1 MAFAPLDVPTPPEV
15 PAVPTS
21 RRLVLA
27 AAAVTLVVAV
37 AAPAAAQQTAAAR
50 AAAPPTAA
58 PAGLAAD
65 LLTDI
70 AQVEKKML
78 ALARAIP
85 ADKYAWRPGQGVRS
99 VGEVLMHVAADNY
112 LLPSAMGHVADPKTG
127 IKGDDYKA
135 AQAFERRQ
143 LSRDST
149 IAELERSFAHVRK
162 SLSGTTA
169 ARLGE
174 QVPMFGQKFTVQQ
187 AWIMTATHLHEHL
200 GQLIAYARSNGVTPP
215 WSQGG

>member
-1 MAFAPLDVPTPPEV
+1 MRTP
-15 PAVPTS
+15 
-21 RRLVLA
+21 RKFVLA
-27 AAAVTLVVAV
+27 AALVAT
-37 AAPAAAQQTAAAR
+37 AALPAAAQQSAGAATAAAP
-50 AAAPPTAA
+50 AP
-58 PAGLAAD
+58 GLTAD

-70 AQVEKKML
+70 DQLEKKVL
-78 ALARAIP
+78 GLARAIP
-85 ADKYAWRPGQGVRS
+85 ADKYAWRPAQGVRS

-112 LLPSAMGHVADPKTG
+112 LLPSSMGHAADPKTG

>member
-1 MAFAPLDVPTPPEV
+1 VRTP
-15 PAVPTS
+15 
-21 RRLVLA
+21 RKFVLA
-27 AAAVTLVVAV
+27 AALVAAV
-37 AAPAAAQQTAAAR
+37 ALPAAAQQPAGAATA
-50 AAAPPTAA
+50 TA
-58 PAGLAAD
+58 PAPGLTAD
-65 LLTDI
+65 LLRDI
-70 AQVEKKML
+70 DQLEKKVL
-78 ALARAIP
+78 GLARAIP
-85 ADKYAWRPGQGVRS
+85 ADKYAWRPAQGVRS

-112 LLPSAMGHVADPKTG
+112 LLPSSMGHAADPKTG